1 MPWLTPASSVQ
12 RSCDLHKIEPQGD
25 SPRLSGAR
33 NRGYRPSAQEY
44 LHQLLEHLPPI
55 RSCASP
61 AYSIAFSRSSSDF
74 TFELLA
80 ETLEWVKQ
88 WLGYP
93 SHYLPVVATGLIPR
107 IYRRAAFPHRATPK
121 SLPL

>member
-1 MPWLTPASSVQ
+1 MGQNQKLT
-12 RSCDLHKIEPQGD
+12 
-25 SPRLSGAR
+25 
-33 NRGYRPSAQEY
+33 
-44 LHQLLEHLPPI
+44 
-55 RSCASP
+55 CAAAMSE
-61 AYSIAFSRSSSDF
+61 S
-74 TFELLA
+74 
-80 ETLEWVKQ
+80 LEWVKQ

>member
-1 MPWLTPASSVQ
+1 MSLAFFVEAATAFWLLLRGIGFQPVKS
-12 RSCDLHKIEPQGD
+12 K
-25 SPRLSGAR
+25 PRQVGS
-33 NRGYRPSAQEY
+33 NS
-44 LHQLLEHLPPI
+44 
-55 RSCASP
+55 
-61 AYSIAFSRSSSDF
+61 
-74 TFELLA
+74 
-80 ETLEWVKQ
+80 EWVKQ